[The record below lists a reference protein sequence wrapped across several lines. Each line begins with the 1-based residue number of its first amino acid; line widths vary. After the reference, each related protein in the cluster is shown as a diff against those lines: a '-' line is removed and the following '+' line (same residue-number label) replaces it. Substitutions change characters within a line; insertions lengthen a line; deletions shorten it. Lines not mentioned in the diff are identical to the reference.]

1 MAQVPTRLSL
11 ALTEAVAKAAATGLT
26 QKDVAERIVTRS
38 RRRRAPGAHPDET
51 VLIGRWQRNLSN
63 WKTGKSLPA
72 TFDDLKAAVT
82 VIAPDTP
89 AEYWFG
95 LWAQARGGPTVSQG
109 DEEHP
114 RKPAFSFVP
123 HSPHGRIYG
132 DRNGGN
138 VYLRKQL
145 PLDAEV
151 ILGSAGSVCSILMID
166 IDDLTQINK
175 RCGTEA
181 GDDVLQVTNMQLAEN
196 PAVWVNG
203 RCGDDTFFAVVP
215 NLSRD
220 EVRLVAR
227 KTCERFRGHAW
238 DEVEAELHVTCSV
251 GFAHSASTNRRRT
264 PSREPCRHARR
275 RSPT

>member
-1 MAQVPTRLSL
+1 
-11 ALTEAVAKAAATGLT
+11 
-26 QKDVAERIVTRS
+26 
-38 RRRRAPGAHPDET
+38 
-51 VLIGRWQRNLSN
+51 
-63 WKTGKSLPA
+63 
-72 TFDDLKAAVT
+72 

-95 LWAQARGGPTVSQG
+95 LWAQARGGPTVPQG

-175 RCGTEA
+175 RCGTEV

-220 EVRLVAR
+220 DVRLVAR

-238 DEVEAELHVTCSV
+238 DEVEAELHVTCSI
-251 GFAHSASTNRRRT
+251 GFAHFRVDEPAEDAVARAVTGFRRAKKEGGNRALEGPRRIPPLLRDPAALRAAPIAPGAPSLRTVPPRPSAVANLISRMPGRT
-264 PSREPCRHARR
+264 WNFS
-275 RSPT
+275 